1 MWSKFSAYIVPAEI
15 LYLISLLAFVDI
27 IPDKLQN
34 SFISHVKSVPTCR
47 KNANGPWHKWFRIQ
61 LLGVKLVSVTAHRD
75 LLCVIYQRIVNL
87 GVCWYSLVYSKR
99 WMQIQE

>member
-1 MWSKFSAYIVPAEI
+1 MWSKFSACIVPAEI

-47 KNANGPWHKWFRIQ
+47 KTLMVLDIND
-61 LLGVKLVSVTAHRD
+61 LGYNFITVGGQA
-75 LLCVIYQRIVNL
+75 
-87 GVCWYSLVYSKR
+87 SKFNC
-99 WMQIQE
+99 